1 MIKVQVEVR
10 SDISSFIVAVR
21 AETLLRAVRIAQ
33 DRYPGSAVE
42 IPFPIEPDGFFVAEP
57 HHDGRLDPETVEVVG
72 KVENSLELDSPGT
85 GFPLCT
91 KPSLKARSVTS
102 RGRPWMKASDVGG

>member
-21 AETLLRAVRIAQ
+21 AENLLRAVRIAQ

-85 GFPLCT
+85 GFPPCT
-91 KPSLKARSVTS
+91 KPSLKAVSVTI
-102 RGRPWMKASDVGG
+102 RGRP